1 MSLNT
6 PVINFRPS
14 KKQFEAWEYLT
25 DNTTT
30 SIGYGGAAFSGK
42 SYLLAYFLTSMC
54 IAYPDTGW
62 GLGRKELTVLK
73 KTTLITLFKVFDE
86 NGIKPNQ
93 HYIYNQQLNVITF
106 YNKSQIF
113 LIDTAHQP
121 ADPLYTRFGGLELT
135 GAAIDES
142 AETHFNAIEVLST
155 RLGRRNN
162 QKYKLKAKLL
172 ETFNPAKNHVYI
184 RFYKPFRD
192 GNQKQSHVFI
202 PALPSDNPSP
212 EVPEYIAR
220 ILSTGQQVTI
230 ERLIHGNF
238 DYDDDPS
245 ALIPFN
251 KIADCFTN
259 TFAESGEKYLTADI
273 ARFGRDKTVV
283 GVWDGFRLIKIVT
296 MDKNKVTEA
305 AELIRELCNQNQIPI
320 SNVVIDD
327 DGVGGGVTDIL
338 SGSNGFVNNS
348 RPLENPVTKDAENY
362 NNLKSQCYFKL
373 AEIINQSKMYIN
385 TSEYRDSIVQEL
397 EQVKQYKMDKDGK
410 KQVLPK
416 EKVKELIGRSP
427 DFSDM
432 LMMRMYFEIGLNF
445 TFTIK

>member
-1 MSLNT
+1 MT
-6 PVINFRPS
+6 APVINFRPS

-42 SYLLAYFLTSMC
+42 SYLLAYFLATMC
-54 IAYPDTGW
+54 ITYPDTGW

-86 NGIKPNQ
+86 NGIKPNV
-93 HYIYNQQLNVITF
+93 HYFYNQQLNVITF

-192 GNQKQSHVFI
+192 GNQTPNKVFI

-220 ILSTGQQVTI
+220 ILATGQKVTI

-259 TFAESGEKYLTADI
+259 EFAESGEKYLTADI
-273 ARFGRDKTVV
+273 ARFGRDKTVI

-305 AELIRELCNQNQIPI
+305 AELIRELCNQNQIPM
-320 SNVVIDD
+320 SNVAIDD

-338 SGSNGFVNNS
+338 TGSNGFVNNS

-373 AEIINQSKMYIN
+373 AEIINQSRMFIN
-385 TSEYRDSIVQEL
+385 AGEHRDSIVQEL
-397 EQVKQYKMDKDGK
+397 EQVKQYNMDKDGK

-416 EKVKELIGRSP
+416 EKIKELIGRSP

-432 LMMRMYFEIGLNF
+432 LMMRMFFEVGHRF
-445 TFTIK
+445 TFSIK